1 VELLIMNVPMTKKGY
16 EALQAELTRL
26 RREER
31 PKVIQAIT
39 EAREHG
45 DLKENAEYKAAK
57 EHQQFIDT
65 RMAELEHKLG
75 SAQVVEI
82 STGVSETVVFGV
94 TVSLL
99 NMESQEGKRYTLV
112 GEDEADIK
120 NGSISVQS
128 PIGRALIGHRVGDI
142 VEVHRPAGMIEYEI
156 QSICFKESS

>member
-1 VELLIMNVPMTKKGY
+1 MKVPMTKKGY

-75 SAQVVEI
+75 NAQVVEI
-82 STGVSETVVFGV
+82 SGGESETVVFGV

>member
-1 VELLIMNVPMTKKGY
+1 MNVPMTKKGY

-82 STGVSETVVFGV
+82 SSGECETVVFGV

>member
-1 VELLIMNVPMTKKGY
+1 MKVPMTKKGY

-82 STGVSETVVFGV
+82 SRGESETVVFGV

-99 NMESQEGKRYTLV
+99 NMESQEGKQYTLV

>member
-1 VELLIMNVPMTKKGY
+1 MKIPITKKGY

-65 RMAELEHKLG
+65 RMSELEHKL
-75 SAQVVEI
+75 SHAEVVEVL
-82 STGVSETVVFGV
+82 GGKCDTVVFGV
-94 TVSLL
+94 TVLL
-99 NMESQEGKRYTLV
+99 LDVNSQEERQYTLV
-112 GEDEADIK
+112 GQEEADIK

-128 PIGRALIGHRVGDI
+128 PIGRALIGHRIGDI
-142 VEVHRPAGMIEYEI
+142 VEIHRPAGIIEYQV
-156 QSICFKESS
+156 QSIWFEEP

>member
-1 VELLIMNVPMTKKGY
+1 MKVPMTKKGY

-26 RREER
+26 RRDER

-65 RMAELEHKLG
+65 RMSELEYKLS

-82 STGVSETVVFGV
+82 SGGTSETVVFGV

-99 NMESQEGKRYTLV
+99 NMETQEEKEYTLV
-112 GEDEADIK
+112 GQDEADLKKWI
-120 NGSISVQS
+120 NIGAISHWASAYRTSSWRYCRS
-128 PIGRALIGHRVGDI
+128 PSTGRH
-142 VEVHRPAGMIEYEI
+142 H
-156 QSICFKESS
+156 

>member
-1 VELLIMNVPMTKKGY
+1 MKFPMTKKGY
-16 EALQAELTRL
+16 EALHAELTRL

-82 STGVSETVVFGV
+82 STGVCETVVFGV
-94 TVSLL
+94 TVSWL